1 MKLDRFTKIVL
12 TVIAVNLT
20 IMTVK
25 DLDLISNAYAG
36 NSDNHLKKMSTDN
49 YLIVPIDEDGAIRV
63 KLSAAEEISVNISG
77 ISTWDKL
84 NVNLEEIGGGFISN
98 GGPIPVRI
106 KE

>member
-1 MKLDRFTKIVL
+1 
-12 TVIAVNLT
+12 
-20 IMTVK
+20 
-25 DLDLISNAYAG
+25 
-36 NSDNHLKKMSTDN
+36 MSTEN